1 MYNVDKMGK
10 FKVPDIRKR
19 NDDAL
24 WLQMLKKEPVIYGIE
39 EVLMQYRIRS
49 NSISSN
55 KFKLIKYHWKLYRE
69 IEHLSVL
76 RSAFHVAYWCLI
88 KTLQIKERSAMRN
101 VENIGGGKNKLR
113 DNCPVLLNVECSYH
127 GTFRGLSY
135 AA

>member
-1 MYNVDKMGK
+1 
-10 FKVPDIRKR
+10 
-19 NDDAL
+19 
-24 WLQMLKKEPVIYGIE
+24 MLKKEPVIYGIE

-101 VENIGGGKNKLR
+101 VENIGGGQKQIKR
-113 DNCPVLLNVECSYH
+113 
-127 GTFRGLSY
+127 
-135 AA
+135 